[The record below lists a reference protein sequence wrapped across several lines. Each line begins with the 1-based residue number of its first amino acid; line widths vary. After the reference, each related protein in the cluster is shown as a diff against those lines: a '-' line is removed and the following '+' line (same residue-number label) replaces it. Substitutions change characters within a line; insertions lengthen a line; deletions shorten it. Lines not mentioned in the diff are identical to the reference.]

1 MIYIHDMEDYRG
13 DFGSTGTV
21 TFFEEVANRL
31 NLKNLLKFLDEA
43 TTIDIREVI
52 KEIESVDWPLI
63 DGHNEVAAEVVGALL
78 KCRGIAFLE

>member
-1 MIYIHDMEDYRG
+1 MIYIHDIEDYRG
-13 DFGSTGTV
+13 DFGSADTV
-21 TFFEEVANRL
+21 TFFEDVAKRL
-31 NLKNLLKFLDEA
+31 NLKNLLRFLDQG

-52 KEIESVDWPLI
+52 EDIESVDWPLI